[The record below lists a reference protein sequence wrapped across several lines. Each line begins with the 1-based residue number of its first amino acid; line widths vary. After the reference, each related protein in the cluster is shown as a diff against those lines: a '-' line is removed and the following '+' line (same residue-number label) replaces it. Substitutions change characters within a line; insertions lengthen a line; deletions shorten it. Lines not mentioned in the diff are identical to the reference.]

1 MLFSNFICKTT
12 PEEVLFIRH
21 FGKAGAEE
29 EILID
34 IAAREIDIFELVF
47 ASDFFTDFNEPLDAL
62 VVVSQER
69 NGNFQKSAVYEVVR
83 GPGRAD
89 QPFYVED
96 ILVLLIDLL
105 IDFDEQTSGHIDS
118 S

>member
-1 MLFSNFICKTT
+1 MLFSNFMCKAT

-34 IAAREIDIFELVF
+34 IAAREIDPFELVF
-47 ASDFFTDFNEPLDAL
+47 ASNFFTDFDEPIDAL
-62 VVVSQER
+62 VVVSQESD
-69 NGNFQKSAVYEVVR
+69 GNFQKSAIDEVVR
-83 GPGRAD
+83 GLGRAG

-96 ILVLLIDLL
+96 ILVLPIDLL